1 MKNKKL
7 LYKIVSALTLAL
19 PVSITLVVSAIW
31 SKPTPDLVVLFD
43 SLEVVQKV
51 EDLERHFVI
60 EIRNEN
66 LYIDNSKG
74 ATNVS
79 YLNIDFT
86 PNEKAKTEFG
96 IKSIEMKKTAYIRFI
111 TDDFDKVV
119 EKDDKL
125 QAVSN
130 INIQTGN
137 KLSLAFMISVVAT
150 LIVVAII
157 SGKMEF
163 QKKYPKTAVF
173 IALLTGTIILYV
185 IDMIIGSMLTVFV
198 ISTISWGLYCIENY
212 YFYNTIEKKDKN
224 NVSKESELIEA
235 LRKAL

>member
-43 SLEVVQKV
+43 SVEVVQKV

-60 EIRNEN
+60 EIRNEK

-86 PNEKAKTEFG
+86 PNEKAKNEFG

-119 EKDDKL
+119 EKDGKL

-137 KLSLAFMISVVAT
+137 KLSLAFIISVVAT

-173 IALLTGTIILYV
+173 IALLSGTIILYV

-198 ISTISWGLYCIENY
+198 VATISWGLYCIENY
-212 YFYNTIEKKDKN
+212 YFYNTIETIDKN
-224 NVSKESELIEA
+224 NRSRESELIEA